1 VFRSRLIR
9 IVRRYKERVLQ
20 DSSLREVD
28 WERVLRAVKEDDLF
42 TASDLLTADK
52 ELEKALLVRL
62 LS

>member
-1 VFRSRLIR
+1 MFRSRLIR